1 VGALMS
7 VAEVV
12 IWHDLECG
20 GYREDLAVWLSLA
33 QRHPG
38 VVLDIGAGTG
48 RVALPL
54 ARAGHRVVGLERDKA
69 LAAELAARAR
79 GLDVEV
85 LVADACRFTLE
96 QPVGLAIVPM
106 QTVHLLADRAAF
118 LHCAAGALM
127 PGGVLAVA
135 LLGEGVEPFELELEA
150 DAVQLGAARY
160 ESTPTALLRR
170 DGGVV
175 IVRRRSR
182 IDAAGSSSAIDR
194 IRLADCDGA
203 TLVREAAAAGLAT
216 LGSRWIAPTAE
227 HAGSEIV
234 LLGVPS

>member
-1 VGALMS
+1 MMS
-7 VAEVV
+7 GVPEVV

-20 GYREDLAVWLSLA
+20 GYREDLAVWVALA
-33 QRHPG
+33 ARHPG

-48 RVALPL
+48 RVTLAL
-54 ARAGHRVVGLERDKA
+54 ARAGHRVVALERDEA
-69 LAAELAARAR
+69 LAAALVARAD

-85 LVADACRFTLE
+85 LVADACRFTIAE
-96 QPVGLAIVPM
+96 RVALAIVPM

-118 LHCAAGALM
+118 LRCAASALA

-150 DAVQLGAARY
+150 DTVRLGAVRY

-170 DGGVV
+170 DGAIV

-182 IDAAGSSSAIDR
+182 IDATGSSSAIDR

-203 TLVREAAAAGLAT
+203 TLAREAAAAGLVP
-216 LGSRWIAPTAE
+216 LGSHWIAPTTE

-234 LLGVPS
+234 LLGVPL